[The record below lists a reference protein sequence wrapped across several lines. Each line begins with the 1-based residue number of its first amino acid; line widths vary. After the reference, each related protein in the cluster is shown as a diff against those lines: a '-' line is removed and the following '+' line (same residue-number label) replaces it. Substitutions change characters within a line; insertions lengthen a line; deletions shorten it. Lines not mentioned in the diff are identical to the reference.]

1 MNAGTVSGR
10 DPSQQYSEVHPKQS
24 FSGNLHLDPTT
35 CLAVPRAPIL
45 NPGKFSCSATRRDS
59 RVQNRCDSAA
69 PALGASLGHWAH
81 DGRIR
86 SRSFGAGAS
95 SGADRPSSRQ
105 ELLVCCCYPL
115 ASRRQPTSLLACP
128 GWTLPVKKRLLDR
141 TRKLRRRQRRIVALV
156 AQGLKNRDIA
166 VQLGIG
172 AHVVRNYISTIYD
185 KIGVSNRVELALW
198 YEARKYEGRLL
209 V

>member
-1 MNAGTVSGR
+1 MNAGTVNGR

-45 NPGKFSCSATRRDS
+45 NPEKFSCSATRRES

-69 PALGASLGHWAH
+69 PALGASLGLWAH

-95 SGADRPSSRQ
+95 SGADRPGSRQ
-105 ELLVCCCYPL
+105 EPLVCCCYPL

-128 GWTLPVKKRLLDR
+128 RL
-141 TRKLRRRQRRIVALV
+141 
-156 AQGLKNRDIA
+156 DIA
-166 VQLGIG
+166 GQEASPRPHQEAQPTPTTNRRARCPRSKKPRNRRPAWDRSARGQELYKHHLRQDWRKQPGRTCSM
-172 AHVVRNYISTIYD
+172 VRGS
-185 KIGVSNRVELALW
+185 KV
-198 YEARKYEGRLL
+198 
-209 V
+209 